1 MQGKHFFSFMDE
13 HGKTVATQN
22 LLRGKQGIRERQDV
36 ELLRK
41 DGGRIYTSMATSPI
55 LDEAGNYAGILA
67 GVTDITE
74 RLRAEDKLRNSHEKL
89 NNLLNSMVEGAY
101 GVDTDGNCSFV
112 NPSCLQMLGYQNKD
126 ELLGKHM
133 HTLLQHSH
141 ADGSPYPVSE
151 RRIQRAYQVF
161 QTINVSD
168 EVFWRKDGSSFPVEY
183 WSRPIFDDGRAVG
196 AILTFTDITE
206 RKQAEKRRAMEHAV
220 TRVLAEAETVADAM
234 PRIIQTICENLGW
247 ACGAHWRWD
256 EKAEVLRCA
265 ETWHIRAAE
274 VAEFIVTASAT
285 INEAPAW
292 RNEAPRAKTGGL
304 VRRVWMD
311 GAPVWFPDVAQVQ
324 GFRRGPIAAKAG
336 LHSAFGFP
344 VMDAAQPLGVMEF
357 FGRNIEQPDAVLL
370 QTVGAIGSQIG
381 QFVARRQAEELI
393 RYLAKYDELTGLPN
407 RNMFHDRLQHAFA
420 QVQRHAR
427 LLAIL
432 FIDLDRFKNVND
444 TLGHE
449 AGDQVLMQVAQ
460 RLRGCLRHSDTVGRL
475 GGDEFVVLIEDLPR
489 LANAA
494 AVAQKIL
501 DAVARPFF
509 LGAQELHIGA
519 SIGISVYPEDGKDPQ
534 TLLQRADAAMY
545 RAKQRGKNNFQ
556 HFSPQLTAP
565 SIASSELLSPVDA
578 SGARTKE

>member
-1 MQGKHFFSFMDE
+1 MKKLLKFWNTPARLVIAVALLILVGEFLIMLLIENIQGSILNDQVLERQLFEFIDPLLLILLVSPALFLLIVKPMRAQQAALQKSETEYRRFIENLQEGIWMIDQDAGTSFVNPSMAQMLGYSVEEMQGRHFFSFMDE

-41 DGGRIYTSMATSPI
+41 DGGRIYTLMATSPI
-55 LDEAGNYAGILA
+55 LDEAGNYAGTLA
-67 GVTDITE
+67 GV
-74 RLRAEDKLRNSHEKL
+74 
-89 NNLLNSMVEGAY
+89 
-101 GVDTDGNCSFV
+101 
-112 NPSCLQMLGYQNKD
+112 
-126 ELLGKHM
+126 
-133 HTLLQHSH
+133 
-141 ADGSPYPVSE
+141 
-151 RRIQRAYQVF
+151 
-161 QTINVSD
+161 
-168 EVFWRKDGSSFPVEY
+168 
-183 WSRPIFDDGRAVG
+183 
-196 AILTFTDITE
+196 TDITE

-274 VAEFIVTASAT
+274 VAEFIVTASTT

-311 GAPVWFPDVAQVQ
+311 GAPVWFPDVAQVL

-357 FGRNIEQPDAVLL
+357 FGRTIEQPDAVLL

-432 FIDLDRFKNVND
+432 FIDLDRFKNIND

-475 GGDEFVVLIEDLPR
+475 GGDEFVMLIEDLPR
-489 LANAA
+489 LADAA

-501 DAVARPFF
+501 DAVARPF
-509 LGAQELHIGA
+509 LLDAQELHIGA

-534 TLLQRADAAMY
+534 TLLQHADAAMY
-545 RAKQRGKNNFQ
+545 RAKERGKNNFQ

-565 SIASSELLSPVDA
+565 SIASSELLSPVDT
-578 SGARTKE
+578 SGSRTKE